1 MPDISMCNNALCPMS
16 QQCYR
21 FKAKPSYYQSYADF
35 KPFVNENEDMECN
48 YFMEFKPI
56 HKFNNGSGATLC
68 HICRI
73 IINEG
78 LTNKYYCDECQ
89 ANETPDK

>member
-1 MPDISMCNNALCPMS
+1 MTERQEQELINLD
-16 QQCYR
+16 
-21 FKAKPSYYQSYADF
+21 
-35 KPFVNENEDMECN
+35 ENEDMECN

-68 HICRI
+68 HKCRI

>member
-1 MPDISMCNNALCPMS
+1 MPDISMCANFLCPMN

-21 FKAKPSYYQSYADF
+21 FKAEPSYYQSYADF

-68 HICRI
+68 HKCRI
-73 IINEG
+73 IITEG
-78 LTNKYYCDECQ
+78 LTNNYYCDECQ
-89 ANETPDK
+89 ANKTPNK